1 MQFLG
6 FLAVIFGPI
15 MEWIYRFIPNYGWA
29 LIVFTLLV
37 NLVLLPLRIKQQ
49 KSTARMSAFQPKM
62 QEIQKKYAKDKA
74 RQQEELMKFQQEYG
88 FSMTAGCMPMIL
100 NFLFIFGIIEV
111 VYRPLK
117 YILGV
122 SDAVISQMVEVANST
137 LGQSL
142 MVNDY
147 RVQSTLINLVK
158 GNGEAFSSVLG
169 DKLADVQNFQMS
181 FFGID
186 LGQTPLSSWPSVAI
200 IIPILSVVT
209 MIAVQVVTMKMSGQ
223 QMSGSMKAMPWIM
236 SIMFGY
242 IAFTIPTGF
251 SLYYTV
257 SNIAGF
263 VQSLIAKRIYD
274 PEKIKAQVEAEI
286 EAKRAEKKKKKQVKV
301 KSESG
306 ETVMKEVSEAELAR
320 IRLARAR
327 AIDEERYKDEEPAPK
342 KEEAKPKP
350 AAEEKEEK
358 PAPQPEQAPDTAQ
371 AEPAAQES
379 GTQTEAE
386 EEQAPEKMP
395 WEEDKE

>member
-1 MQFLG
+1 MQVLG
-6 FLAVIFGPI
+6 FLAIIFGPI

-62 QEIQKKYAKDKA
+62 QEIQKKYAKDKN

-88 FSMTAGCMPMIL
+88 FSMTAGCMPMAL

-111 VYRPLK
+111 VYRPLQ

-122 SDAVISQMVEVANST
+122 SQDVIAQMVEIANST
-137 LGQSL
+137 LGESL
-142 MVNDY
+142 IATDY
-147 RVQSTLINLVK
+147 RVQSALINLVK
-158 GNGEAFSSVLG
+158 SNGEAFSSVLG
-169 DKLADVQNFQMS
+169 DKLADVQNFQMM

-186 LGQTPLSSWPSVAI
+186 LGQTPLSSWPSIAI

-209 MIAVQVVTMKMSGQ
+209 MIIVQVITMKMSGQ
-223 QMSGSMKAMPWIM
+223 EMSGSMKALPWIM

-257 SNIAGF
+257 SNIASF
-263 VQSLIAKRIYD
+263 IQSLIAKRIYD
-274 PEKIKAQVEAEI
+274 PEKVKAQVEAEI
-286 EAKRAEKKKKKQVKV
+286 EAKRAEKKKKKQVKI

-327 AIDEERYKDEEPAPK
+327 AIDEERYNADEPAQK
-342 KEEAKPKP
+342 KEEEKPK
-350 AAEEKEEK
+350 AALKEKKKK
-358 PAPQPEQAPDTAQ
+358 PAENQPAEASSETEQSSAQ
-371 AEPAAQES
+371 AGPED
-379 GTQTEAE
+379 
-386 EEQAPEKMP
+386 EQAPEQMP
-395 WEEDKE
+395 WEEEKE

>member
-1 MQFLG
+1 MQVLG
-6 FLAVIFGPI
+6 FLAIIFGPI

-62 QEIQKKYAKDKA
+62 QEIQKKYAKDKN

-88 FSMTAGCMPMIL
+88 FSMTAGCMPMAL

-111 VYRPLK
+111 VYRPLQ

-122 SDAVISQMVEVANST
+122 SQDVIAQMVEIANST
-137 LGQSL
+137 LGESL
-142 MVNDY
+142 IATDY
-147 RVQSTLINLVK
+147 RVQSALINLVK
-158 GNGEAFSSVLG
+158 SNGEAFSSVLG
-169 DKLADVQNFQMS
+169 DKLADVQNFQMM

-186 LGQTPLSSWPSVAI
+186 LGQTPLSSWLSIAI

-209 MIAVQVVTMKMSGQ
+209 MIIVQVITMKMSGQ
-223 QMSGSMKAMPWIM
+223 EMSGSMKALPWIM

-257 SNIAGF
+257 SNIASF
-263 VQSLIAKRIYD
+263 IQSLIAKRIYD
-274 PEKIKAQVEAEI
+274 PEKVKAQVEAEI
-286 EAKRAEKKKKKQVKV
+286 EAKRAEKKKKKQVKI

-327 AIDEERYKDEEPAPK
+327 AIDEERYKDDEPAQK
-342 KEEAKPKP
+342 KEEEKPK
-350 AAEEKEEK
+350 AALKEKKKK
-358 PAPQPEQAPDTAQ
+358 PAENQPAEASSETEQSSAQ
-371 AEPAAQES
+371 AGPED
-379 GTQTEAE
+379 
-386 EEQAPEKMP
+386 EQAPEQMP
-395 WEEDKE
+395 WEEEKE

>member
-1 MQFLG
+1 MQVLG
-6 FLAVIFGPI
+6 FLAIIFGPI

-62 QEIQKKYAKDKA
+62 QDIQKKYAKDKN

-88 FSMTAGCMPMIL
+88 FSMTAGCMPMAL

-111 VYRPLK
+111 VYRPLQ

-122 SDAVISQMVEVANST
+122 SQDVIAQMVEIANST
-137 LGQSL
+137 LGESL
-142 MVNDY
+142 IATDY
-147 RVQSTLINLVK
+147 RVQSALINLVK
-158 GNGEAFSSVLG
+158 SNGEAFSSVLG
-169 DKLADVQNFQMS
+169 DKLADVQNFQMM

-186 LGQTPLSSWPSVAI
+186 LGQTPLSSWPSIAI

-209 MIAVQVVTMKMSGQ
+209 MIIVQVITMKMSGQ
-223 QMSGSMKAMPWIM
+223 EMSGSMKALPWIM

-257 SNIAGF
+257 SNIASF
-263 VQSLIAKRIYD
+263 IQSLIAKRIYD
-274 PEKIKAQVEAEI
+274 PEKVKAQVEAEI
-286 EAKRAEKKKKKQVKV
+286 EAKRAEKKKKKQVKI

-327 AIDEERYKDEEPAPK
+327 AIDEERYKDDEPAQK
-342 KEEAKPKP
+342 KEEEKPK
-350 AAEEKEEK
+350 AALKEKKKK
-358 PAPQPEQAPDTAQ
+358 PAENQPAEASSETEQSSAQ
-371 AEPAAQES
+371 AGPED
-379 GTQTEAE
+379 
-386 EEQAPEKMP
+386 EQAPEQMP
-395 WEEDKE
+395 WEEEKE

>member
-1 MQFLG
+1 MQVLG
-6 FLAVIFGPI
+6 FLAIIFGPI

-62 QEIQKKYAKDKA
+62 QEIQKKYAKDKN

-88 FSMTAGCMPMIL
+88 FSMTAGCMPMAL

-111 VYRPLK
+111 VYRPLQ

-122 SDAVISQMVEVANST
+122 SQDVIAQMVEIANST
-137 LGQSL
+137 LGESL
-142 MVNDY
+142 IATDY
-147 RVQSTLINLVK
+147 RVHSALINLVK
-158 GNGEAFSSVLG
+158 SNGEAFSSVLG
-169 DKLADVQNFQMS
+169 DKLADVQNFQMM

-186 LGQTPLSSWPSVAI
+186 LGQTPLSSWPSIAI

-209 MIAVQVVTMKMSGQ
+209 MIIVQVITMKMSGQ
-223 QMSGSMKAMPWIM
+223 EMSGSMKALPWIM

-257 SNIAGF
+257 SNIASF
-263 VQSLIAKRIYD
+263 IQSLIAKRIYD
-274 PEKIKAQVEAEI
+274 PEKVKAQVEAEI
-286 EAKRAEKKKKKQVKV
+286 EAKRAEKKKKKQVQR

-327 AIDEERYKDEEPAPK
+327 AIDEERYKDDEPAQK
-342 KEEAKPKP
+342 KEEEKPK
-350 AAEEKEEK
+350 AALKEKKKK
-358 PAPQPEQAPDTAQ
+358 PAENQPAEASSETEQSSAQ
-371 AEPAAQES
+371 AGPED
-379 GTQTEAE
+379 
-386 EEQAPEKMP
+386 EQAPEQMP
-395 WEEDKE
+395 WEEEKE

>member
-1 MQFLG
+1 MQVLG
-6 FLAVIFGPI
+6 FLAIIFGPI

-62 QEIQKKYAKDKA
+62 QEIQKKYAKDKN

-88 FSMTAGCMPMIL
+88 FSMTAGCMPMAL

-111 VYRPLK
+111 VYRPLQ

-122 SDAVISQMVEVANST
+122 SQDVIAQMVEIANST
-137 LGQSL
+137 LGESL
-142 MVNDY
+142 IATDY
-147 RVQSTLINLVK
+147 RVQSALINLVK
-158 GNGEAFSSVLG
+158 SNGEAFSSVLG
-169 DKLADVQNFQMS
+169 DKLADVQNFQMM

-186 LGQTPLSSWPSVAI
+186 LGQTPLSSWPSIAI

-209 MIAVQVVTMKMSGQ
+209 MIIVQVITMKMSGQ
-223 QMSGSMKAMPWIM
+223 EMSGSMKALPWIM

-257 SNIAGF
+257 SNIASF
-263 VQSLIAKRIYD
+263 IQSLIAKRIYD
-274 PEKIKAQVEAEI
+274 PEKVKAQVEAEI
-286 EAKRAEKKKKKQVKV
+286 EAKRAEKKKKKQVKI

-327 AIDEERYKDEEPAPK
+327 AIYEERYKDDEPAQK
-342 KEEAKPKP
+342 KEEEKPK
-350 AAEEKEEK
+350 AALKEKKKK
-358 PAPQPEQAPDTAQ
+358 PAENQPAEASSETEQSSAQ
-371 AEPAAQES
+371 AGPED
-379 GTQTEAE
+379 
-386 EEQAPEKMP
+386 EQAPEQMP
-395 WEEDKE
+395 WEEEKE

>member
-1 MQFLG
+1 MQVLG
-6 FLAVIFGPI
+6 FLAIIFGPI

-62 QEIQKKYAKDKA
+62 QEIQKKYAKDKN

-88 FSMTAGCMPMIL
+88 FSMTAGCMPMAL

-111 VYRPLK
+111 VYRPLQ

-122 SDAVISQMVEVANST
+122 SQDVIAQMVEIANST
-137 LGQSL
+137 LGESL
-142 MVNDY
+142 IATDY
-147 RVQSTLINLVK
+147 RVQSALINLVK
-158 GNGEAFSSVLG
+158 SNGEAFSSVLG
-169 DKLADVQNFQMS
+169 DKLADVQNFQMM

-186 LGQTPLSSWPSVAI
+186 LGQTPLSSWPSIAI

-209 MIAVQVVTMKMSGQ
+209 MIIVQVITMKMSGQ
-223 QMSGSMKAMPWIM
+223 EMSGSMKALPWIM

-257 SNIAGF
+257 SNIASF
-263 VQSLIAKRIYD
+263 IQSLIAKRIYD
-274 PEKIKAQVEAEI
+274 PEKVKAQVEAEI
-286 EAKRAEKKKKKQVKV
+286 EAKRAEKKKKKQVKI

-327 AIDEERYKDEEPAPK
+327 AIDEERYKDDEPAQK
-342 KEEAKPKP
+342 KEEEKPKT
-350 AAEEKEEK
+350 ALKEKKKK
-358 PAPQPEQAPDTAQ
+358 PAENQPAEASSETEQSSAQ
-371 AEPAAQES
+371 AGPED
-379 GTQTEAE
+379 
-386 EEQAPEKMP
+386 EQAPEQMP
-395 WEEDKE
+395 WEEEKE

>member
-1 MQFLG
+1 MQVLG
-6 FLAVIFGPI
+6 FLAIIFGPI

-29 LIVFTLLV
+29 LIVLTLLV

-62 QEIQKKYAKDKA
+62 QEIQKKYAKDKN

-88 FSMTAGCMPMIL
+88 FSMTAGCMPMAL

-111 VYRPLK
+111 VYRPLQ

-122 SDAVISQMVEVANST
+122 SQDVIAQMVEIANST
-137 LGQSL
+137 LGESL
-142 MVNDY
+142 IATDY
-147 RVQSTLINLVK
+147 RVQSALINLVK
-158 GNGEAFSSVLG
+158 SNGEAFSSVLG
-169 DKLADVQNFQMS
+169 DKLADVQNFQMM

-186 LGQTPLSSWPSVAI
+186 LGQTPLSSWPSIAI

-209 MIAVQVVTMKMSGQ
+209 MIIVQVITMKMSGQ
-223 QMSGSMKAMPWIM
+223 EMSGSMKALPWIM

-257 SNIAGF
+257 SNIASF
-263 VQSLIAKRIYD
+263 IQSLIAKRIYD
-274 PEKIKAQVEAEI
+274 PEKVKAQVEAEI
-286 EAKRAEKKKKKQVKV
+286 EAKRAEKKKKKQVKI

-327 AIDEERYKDEEPAPK
+327 AIDEERYKDDEPAQK
-342 KEEAKPKP
+342 KEEEKPK
-350 AAEEKEEK
+350 AALKEKKKK
-358 PAPQPEQAPDTAQ
+358 PAENQPAEASSETEQSSAQ
-371 AEPAAQES
+371 AGPED
-379 GTQTEAE
+379 
-386 EEQAPEKMP
+386 EQAPEQMP
-395 WEEDKE
+395 WEEEKE

>member
-1 MQFLG
+1 MQVLG
-6 FLAVIFGPI
+6 FLAIIFGPI

-62 QEIQKKYAKDKA
+62 QEIQKKYAKDKN

-88 FSMTAGCMPMIL
+88 FSMTAGCMPMAL

-111 VYRPLK
+111 VYRPLQ

-122 SDAVISQMVEVANST
+122 SQDVIAQMVEIANST
-137 LGQSL
+137 LGESL
-142 MVNDY
+142 IATDY
-147 RVQSTLINLVK
+147 RVQSALINLVK
-158 GNGEAFSSVLG
+158 SNGEAFSSVLG
-169 DKLADVQNFQMS
+169 DKLADVQNFQMM

-186 LGQTPLSSWPSVAI
+186 LGQTPLSSWPSIAI

-209 MIAVQVVTMKMSGQ
+209 MIIVQVITMKMSGQ
-223 QMSGSMKAMPWIM
+223 EMSGSMKALPWIM

-257 SNIAGF
+257 SNIASF
-263 VQSLIAKRIYD
+263 IQSLIAKRIYD
-274 PEKIKAQVEAEI
+274 PEKVKAQVEAEI
-286 EAKRAEKKKKKQVKV
+286 EAKRAEKKKKKQVKI

-327 AIDEERYKDEEPAPK
+327 AIDEERYKDDEPAQK
-342 KEEAKPKP
+342 KEEEKPRAALKEKKKKP
-350 AAEEKEEK
+350 AENQPAEASSET
-358 PAPQPEQAPDTAQ
+358 EQSSAQ
-371 AEPAAQES
+371 AGPED
-379 GTQTEAE
+379 
-386 EEQAPEKMP
+386 EQAPEQMP
-395 WEEDKE
+395 WEEEKE

>member
-1 MQFLG
+1 MQVLG
-6 FLAVIFGPI
+6 FLAIIFGPI

-62 QEIQKKYAKDKA
+62 QEIQKKYAKDKN

-88 FSMTAGCMPMIL
+88 FSMTAGCMPMAL

-111 VYRPLK
+111 VYRPLQ

-122 SDAVISQMVEVANST
+122 SQDVIAQMVEIANST
-137 LGQSL
+137 LGESL
-142 MVNDY
+142 IATDY
-147 RVQSTLINLVK
+147 RVQSALINLVK
-158 GNGEAFSSVLG
+158 SNGEAFSSVLG
-169 DKLADVQNFQMS
+169 DKLADVQNFQMM

-186 LGQTPLSSWPSVAI
+186 LGQTPLSSWPSIAI

-209 MIAVQVVTMKMSGQ
+209 MIIVQVITMKMSGQ
-223 QMSGSMKAMPWIM
+223 EMSGSMKALPWIM

-257 SNIAGF
+257 SNIASF
-263 VQSLIAKRIYD
+263 IQSLIAKRIYD
-274 PEKIKAQVEAEI
+274 PEKVKAQVEAEI
-286 EAKRAEKKKKKQVKV
+286 EEKRAEKKKKKQVKI

-327 AIDEERYKDEEPAPK
+327 AIDEERYKDDEPAQK
-342 KEEAKPKP
+342 KEEEKPK
-350 AAEEKEEK
+350 AALKEKKKK
-358 PAPQPEQAPDTAQ
+358 PAENQPAEASSETEQSSAQ
-371 AEPAAQES
+371 AGPED
-379 GTQTEAE
+379 
-386 EEQAPEKMP
+386 EQAPEQMP
-395 WEEDKE
+395 WEEEKE

>member
-1 MQFLG
+1 MQVLG
-6 FLAVIFGPI
+6 FLAIIFGPI

-62 QEIQKKYAKDKA
+62 QEIQKKYAKDKN

-88 FSMTAGCMPMIL
+88 FSMTAGCMPMAL

-111 VYRPLK
+111 VYRPLQ

-122 SDAVISQMVEVANST
+122 SQDVIAQMVEIANST
-137 LGQSL
+137 LGESL
-142 MVNDY
+142 IATDY
-147 RVQSTLINLVK
+147 RVQSALINLVK
-158 GNGEAFSSVLG
+158 SNGEAFSSVLG
-169 DKLADVQNFQMS
+169 DKLADVQNFQMM

-186 LGQTPLSSWPSVAI
+186 LGQTPLSSWPSIAI

-209 MIAVQVVTMKMSGQ
+209 MIIVQVITMKMSGQ
-223 QMSGSMKAMPWIM
+223 EMSGSMKALPWIM

-257 SNIAGF
+257 SNIASF
-263 VQSLIAKRIYD
+263 IQSLIAKRIYD
-274 PEKIKAQVEAEI
+274 PEKVKAQVEAEI
-286 EAKRAEKKKKKQVKV
+286 EAKRAEKKKKKQVKI

-327 AIDEERYKDEEPAPK
+327 AIDEERYKDDEPVQK
-342 KEEAKPKP
+342 KEEEKPK
-350 AAEEKEEK
+350 AALKEKKKK
-358 PAPQPEQAPDTAQ
+358 PAENQPAEASSETEQSSAQ
-371 AEPAAQES
+371 AGPED
-379 GTQTEAE
+379 
-386 EEQAPEKMP
+386 EQAPEQMP
-395 WEEDKE
+395 WEEEKE

>member
-1 MQFLG
+1 MQVLG
-6 FLAVIFGPI
+6 FLAIIFGPI

-62 QEIQKKYAKDKA
+62 QEIQKKYAKDKN

-88 FSMTAGCMPMIL
+88 FSMTAGCMPMAL

-111 VYRPLK
+111 VYRPLQ

-122 SDAVISQMVEVANST
+122 SQDVIAQMVEIANST
-137 LGQSL
+137 LGESL
-142 MVNDY
+142 IATDY
-147 RVQSTLINLVK
+147 RVQSALINLVK
-158 GNGEAFSSVLG
+158 SNGEAFSSVLG
-169 DKLADVQNFQMS
+169 DKLADVQNFQMM

-186 LGQTPLSSWPSVAI
+186 LGHTPLSSWPSIAI

-209 MIAVQVVTMKMSGQ
+209 MIIVQVITMKMSGQ
-223 QMSGSMKAMPWIM
+223 EMSGSMKALPWIM

-257 SNIAGF
+257 SNIASF
-263 VQSLIAKRIYD
+263 IQSLIAKRIYD
-274 PEKIKAQVEAEI
+274 PEKVKAQVEAEI
-286 EAKRAEKKKKKQVKV
+286 EAKRAEKKKKKQVKI

-327 AIDEERYKDEEPAPK
+327 AIDEERYKDDEPAQK
-342 KEEAKPKP
+342 KEEEKPK
-350 AAEEKEEK
+350 AALKEKKKK
-358 PAPQPEQAPDTAQ
+358 PAENQPAEASSETEQSSAQ
-371 AEPAAQES
+371 AGPED
-379 GTQTEAE
+379 
-386 EEQAPEKMP
+386 EQAPEQMP
-395 WEEDKE
+395 WEEEKE

>member
-1 MQFLG
+1 
-6 FLAVIFGPI
+6 

-62 QEIQKKYAKDKA
+62 QEIQKKYAKDKN

-88 FSMTAGCMPMIL
+88 FSMTAGCMPMAL

-111 VYRPLK
+111 VYRPLQ

-122 SDAVISQMVEVANST
+122 SQDVIAQMVEIANST
-137 LGQSL
+137 LGESL
-142 MVNDY
+142 IATDY
-147 RVQSTLINLVK
+147 RVQSALINLVK
-158 GNGEAFSSVLG
+158 SNGEAFSSVLG
-169 DKLADVQNFQMS
+169 DKLADVQNFQMM

-186 LGQTPLSSWPSVAI
+186 LGQTPLSSWPSIAI

-209 MIAVQVVTMKMSGQ
+209 MIIVQVITMKMSGQ
-223 QMSGSMKAMPWIM
+223 EMSGSMKALPWIM

-257 SNIAGF
+257 SNIASF
-263 VQSLIAKRIYD
+263 IQSLIAKRIYD
-274 PEKIKAQVEAEI
+274 PEKVKAQVEAEI
-286 EAKRAEKKKKKQVKV
+286 EAKRAEKKKKKQVKI

-327 AIDEERYKDEEPAPK
+327 AIDEERYKDDEPAQK
-342 KEEAKPKP
+342 KEEEKPKAALKEKKKKSAENQP
-350 AAEEKEEK
+350 AEASSET
-358 PAPQPEQAPDTAQ
+358 EQSSAQ
-371 AEPAAQES
+371 AGPED
-379 GTQTEAE
+379 
-386 EEQAPEKMP
+386 EQAPEQMP
-395 WEEDKE
+395 WEEEKE

>member
-1 MQFLG
+1 MQVLG
-6 FLAVIFGPI
+6 FLAIIFGPI

-62 QEIQKKYAKDKA
+62 QEIQKKYAKDKN

-88 FSMTAGCMPMIL
+88 FSMTAGCMPMAL

-111 VYRPLK
+111 VYRPLQ

-122 SDAVISQMVEVANST
+122 SQDVIAQMVEIANST
-137 LGQSL
+137 LGESL
-142 MVNDY
+142 IATDY
-147 RVQSTLINLVK
+147 RVQSALINLVK
-158 GNGEAFSSVLG
+158 SNGEAFSSVLG
-169 DKLADVQNFQMS
+169 DKLADVQNFQMM

-186 LGQTPLSSWPSVAI
+186 LGQTPLSSWPSIAI

-209 MIAVQVVTMKMSGQ
+209 MIIVQVITMKMSGQ
-223 QMSGSMKAMPWIM
+223 EMSGSMKALPWIM

-257 SNIAGF
+257 SNIASF
-263 VQSLIAKRIYD
+263 IQSLIAKRIYD
-274 PEKIKAQVEAEI
+274 PEKVKAQVEAEI
-286 EAKRAEKKKKKQVKV
+286 EAKRAEKKKKKQVKI

-327 AIDEERYKDEEPAPK
+327 AIDEERYKDDEPAQK
-342 KEEAKPKP
+342 KEEEKPK
-350 AAEEKEEK
+350 AALKEKRKK
-358 PAPQPEQAPDTAQ
+358 PAENQPAEASSETEQSSAQ
-371 AEPAAQES
+371 AGPED
-379 GTQTEAE
+379 
-386 EEQAPEKMP
+386 EQAPEQMP
-395 WEEDKE
+395 WEEEKE

>member
-1 MQFLG
+1 MQVLG
-6 FLAVIFGPI
+6 FLAIIFGPI

-37 NLVLLPLRIKQQ
+37 NLVVLPLRIKQQ

-62 QEIQKKYAKDKA
+62 QEIQKKYAKDKN

-88 FSMTAGCMPMIL
+88 FSMTAGCMPMAL

-111 VYRPLK
+111 VYRPLQ

-122 SDAVISQMVEVANST
+122 SQDVIAQMVEIANST
-137 LGQSL
+137 LGESL
-142 MVNDY
+142 IATDY
-147 RVQSTLINLVK
+147 RVQSALINLVK
-158 GNGEAFSSVLG
+158 SNGEAFSSVLG
-169 DKLADVQNFQMS
+169 DKLADVQNFQMM

-186 LGQTPLSSWPSVAI
+186 LGQTPLSSWPSIAI

-209 MIAVQVVTMKMSGQ
+209 MIIVQVITMKMSGQ
-223 QMSGSMKAMPWIM
+223 EMSGSMKALPWIM

-257 SNIAGF
+257 SNIASF
-263 VQSLIAKRIYD
+263 IQSLIAKRIYD
-274 PEKIKAQVEAEI
+274 PEKVKAQVEAEI
-286 EAKRAEKKKKKQVKV
+286 EAKRAEKKKKKQVKI

-327 AIDEERYKDEEPAPK
+327 AIDEERYKDDEPAQK
-342 KEEAKPKP
+342 KEEEKPK
-350 AAEEKEEK
+350 AALKEKKKK
-358 PAPQPEQAPDTAQ
+358 PAENQPAEASSETEQSSAQ
-371 AEPAAQES
+371 AGPED
-379 GTQTEAE
+379 
-386 EEQAPEKMP
+386 EQAPEQMP
-395 WEEDKE
+395 WEEEKE

>member
-1 MQFLG
+1 MQVLG
-6 FLAVIFGPI
+6 FLAIIFGPI

-62 QEIQKKYAKDKA
+62 QEIQKKYAKDKN

-88 FSMTAGCMPMIL
+88 FSMTAGCMPMAL

-111 VYRPLK
+111 VYRPLQ

-122 SDAVISQMVEVANST
+122 SQDVIAQMVEIANST
-137 LGQSL
+137 LGESL
-142 MVNDY
+142 IATDY

-158 GNGEAFSSVLG
+158 SNGEAFSSVLG
-169 DKLADVQNFQMS
+169 DKLADVQNFQMM

-186 LGQTPLSSWPSVAI
+186 LGQTPLSSWPSIAI

-209 MIAVQVVTMKMSGQ
+209 MIIVQVITMKMSGQ
-223 QMSGSMKAMPWIM
+223 EMSGSMKALPWIM

-257 SNIAGF
+257 SNIASF
-263 VQSLIAKRIYD
+263 IQSLIAKRIYD
-274 PEKIKAQVEAEI
+274 PEKVKAQVEAEI
-286 EAKRAEKKKKKQVKV
+286 EAKRAEKKKKKQVKI

-327 AIDEERYKDEEPAPK
+327 AIDEERYKDDEPAQK
-342 KEEAKPKP
+342 KEEEKPK
-350 AAEEKEEK
+350 AALKEKKKK
-358 PAPQPEQAPDTAQ
+358 PAENQPAEASSETEQSSAQ
-371 AEPAAQES
+371 AGPED
-379 GTQTEAE
+379 
-386 EEQAPEKMP
+386 EQAPEQMP
-395 WEEDKE
+395 WEEEME

>member
-1 MQFLG
+1 MQVLG
-6 FLAVIFGPI
+6 FLAIIFGPI

-62 QEIQKKYAKDKA
+62 QEIQKKYAKDKN

-88 FSMTAGCMPMIL
+88 FSMTAGCMPMAL

-111 VYRPLK
+111 VYRPLQ

-122 SDAVISQMVEVANST
+122 SQDVIAQMVEIANST
-137 LGQSL
+137 LGESL
-142 MVNDY
+142 IATDY
-147 RVQSTLINLVK
+147 RVQSALINLVK
-158 GNGEAFSSVLG
+158 SNGEAFSSVLG
-169 DKLADVQNFQMS
+169 DKLADVQNFQMM

-186 LGQTPLSSWPSVAI
+186 LGQTPLSSWPSIAI

-209 MIAVQVVTMKMSGQ
+209 MIIVQVITMKMSGQ
-223 QMSGSMKAMPWIM
+223 EMSGSMKALPWIM

-257 SNIAGF
+257 SNIASF
-263 VQSLIAKRIYD
+263 IQSLIAKRIYD
-274 PEKIKAQVEAEI
+274 PEKVKAQVEAEI
-286 EAKRAEKKKKKQVKV
+286 EAKRAEKKKKKQVKI

-327 AIDEERYKDEEPAPK
+327 AIDEERYKDDEPAQK
-342 KEEAKPKP
+342 KEEEKPKAALKEKKKKPSENQP
-350 AAEEKEEK
+350 AEASSET
-358 PAPQPEQAPDTAQ
+358 EQSSAQ
-371 AEPAAQES
+371 AGPED
-379 GTQTEAE
+379 
-386 EEQAPEKMP
+386 EQAPEQMP
-395 WEEDKE
+395 WEEEKE

>member
-1 MQFLG
+1 MQVLG
-6 FLAVIFGPI
+6 FLAIIFGPI

-62 QEIQKKYAKDKA
+62 QEIQKKYAKDKN

-88 FSMTAGCMPMIL
+88 FSMTAGCMPMAL

-111 VYRPLK
+111 VYRPLQ

-122 SDAVISQMVEVANST
+122 SQDVIAQMVEIANST
-137 LGQSL
+137 LGESL
-142 MVNDY
+142 IATDY
-147 RVQSTLINLVK
+147 RVQSALINLVK
-158 GNGEAFSSVLG
+158 SNGEAFSSVLG
-169 DKLADVQNFQMS
+169 DKLADVQNFQML

-186 LGQTPLSSWPSVAI
+186 LGQTPLSSWPSIAI

-209 MIAVQVVTMKMSGQ
+209 MIIVQVITMKMSGQ
-223 QMSGSMKAMPWIM
+223 EMSGSMKALPWIM

-257 SNIAGF
+257 SNIASF
-263 VQSLIAKRIYD
+263 IQSLIAKRIYD
-274 PEKIKAQVEAEI
+274 PEKVKAQVEAEI
-286 EAKRAEKKKKKQVKV
+286 EAKRAEKKKKKQVKI

-327 AIDEERYKDEEPAPK
+327 AIDEERYKDDEPAQK
-342 KEEAKPKP
+342 KEEEKPK
-350 AAEEKEEK
+350 AALKEKKKK
-358 PAPQPEQAPDTAQ
+358 PAENQPAEASSETEQSSAQ
-371 AEPAAQES
+371 AGPED
-379 GTQTEAE
+379 
-386 EEQAPEKMP
+386 EQAPEQMP
-395 WEEDKE
+395 WEEEKE

>member
-1 MQFLG
+1 MQVLG
-6 FLAVIFGPI
+6 FLAIIFGPI

-62 QEIQKKYAKDKA
+62 QEIQKKYAKDKN

-88 FSMTAGCMPMIL
+88 FSMTAGCMPMAL

-111 VYRPLK
+111 VYRPLQ

-122 SDAVISQMVEVANST
+122 SQDVIAQMVEIANST
-137 LGQSL
+137 LGESL
-142 MVNDY
+142 IATDY
-147 RVQSTLINLVK
+147 RVQSALINLVK
-158 GNGEAFSSVLG
+158 SNGEAFSSVLG
-169 DKLADVQNFQMS
+169 DKLADVQNFQMM

-186 LGQTPLSSWPSVAI
+186 LGQTPLSSWPSIAI

-209 MIAVQVVTMKMSGQ
+209 MIIVQVITMKMSGQ
-223 QMSGSMKAMPWIM
+223 EMSGSMKALPWIM

-257 SNIAGF
+257 SNIASF
-263 VQSLIAKRIYD
+263 IQSLIAKRIYD
-274 PEKIKAQVEAEI
+274 PEKVKAQVEAEI
-286 EAKRAEKKKKKQVKV
+286 EAKRAEKKKKKQVKI

-327 AIDEERYKDEEPAPK
+327 AIDEERYKDDEPAQK
-342 KEEAKPKP
+342 KEEEKPK
-350 AAEEKEEK
+350 AALKEKKKK
-358 PAPQPEQAPDTAQ
+358 PAENQPAEASSETEQSSAQ
-371 AEPAAQES
+371 AGPED
-379 GTQTEAE
+379 G
-386 EEQAPEKMP
+386 QAPEQMP
-395 WEEDKE
+395 WEEEKE

>member
-1 MQFLG
+1 MQVLG
-6 FLAVIFGPI
+6 FLAIIFGPI

-62 QEIQKKYAKDKA
+62 QEIQKKYAKDKN

-88 FSMTAGCMPMIL
+88 FSMTAGCMPMAL

-111 VYRPLK
+111 VYRPLQ

-122 SDAVISQMVEVANST
+122 SQDVIAQMVEIANST
-137 LGQSL
+137 LGESL
-142 MVNDY
+142 IATDY
-147 RVQSTLINLVK
+147 RVQSALINLVK
-158 GNGEAFSSVLG
+158 SNGEAFSSVLG
-169 DKLADVQNFQMS
+169 DKLADVQNFQMM

-186 LGQTPLSSWPSVAI
+186 LGQTPLSSWPSIAI

-209 MIAVQVVTMKMSGQ
+209 MIIVQVITMKMSGQ
-223 QMSGSMKAMPWIM
+223 EMSGSMKALPWIM

-257 SNIAGF
+257 SNIASF
-263 VQSLIAKRIYD
+263 IQSLIAKRIYD
-274 PEKIKAQVEAEI
+274 PEKVKAQVEAEI
-286 EAKRAEKKKKKQVKV
+286 EAKRAEKKKKKQVKI

-327 AIDEERYKDEEPAPK
+327 AIDEERYKDDEPAQK
-342 KEEAKPKP
+342 KEEEKPK
-350 AAEEKEEK
+350 AALKEKKKK
-358 PAPQPEQAPDTAQ
+358 PAENQPAEASSETEQSSAQ
-371 AEPAAQES
+371 AGLED
-379 GTQTEAE
+379 
-386 EEQAPEKMP
+386 EQAPEQMP
-395 WEEDKE
+395 WEEEKE

>member
-1 MQFLG
+1 MQVLG
-6 FLAVIFGPI
+6 FLAIIFGPI

-62 QEIQKKYAKDKA
+62 QEIQKKYAKDKN

-88 FSMTAGCMPMIL
+88 FSMTAGCMPMAL

-111 VYRPLK
+111 VYRPLQ

-122 SDAVISQMVEVANST
+122 SQDVIAQMVEIANST
-137 LGQSL
+137 LGESL
-142 MVNDY
+142 IATDY
-147 RVQSTLINLVK
+147 RVQSALINLVK
-158 GNGEAFSSVLG
+158 SNGEAVSSVLG
-169 DKLADVQNFQMS
+169 DKLADVQNFQMM

-186 LGQTPLSSWPSVAI
+186 LGQTPLSSWPSIAI

-209 MIAVQVVTMKMSGQ
+209 MIIVQVITMKMSGQ
-223 QMSGSMKAMPWIM
+223 EMSGSMKALPWIM

-257 SNIAGF
+257 SNIASF
-263 VQSLIAKRIYD
+263 IQSLIAKRIYD
-274 PEKIKAQVEAEI
+274 PEKVKAQVEAEI
-286 EAKRAEKKKKKQVKV
+286 EAKRAEKKKKKQVKI

-327 AIDEERYKDEEPAPK
+327 AIDEERYKDDEPAQK
-342 KEEAKPKP
+342 KEEEKPK
-350 AAEEKEEK
+350 AALKEKKKK
-358 PAPQPEQAPDTAQ
+358 PAENQPAEASSETEQSSAQ
-371 AEPAAQES
+371 AGPED
-379 GTQTEAE
+379 
-386 EEQAPEKMP
+386 EQAPEQMP
-395 WEEDKE
+395 WEEEKE

>member
-1 MQFLG
+1 MQVLG
-6 FLAVIFGPI
+6 FLAIIFGPI

-62 QEIQKKYAKDKA
+62 QEIQKKYAKDKN

-88 FSMTAGCMPMIL
+88 FSMTAGCMPMAL

-111 VYRPLK
+111 VYRPLQ

-122 SDAVISQMVEVANST
+122 SQDVIAQMVEIANST
-137 LGQSL
+137 LGESL
-142 MVNDY
+142 IATDY
-147 RVQSTLINLVK
+147 RVQSALINLVK
-158 GNGEAFSSVLG
+158 SNGEAFSSVLG
-169 DKLADVQNFQMS
+169 DKLADVQNFQMM

-186 LGQTPLSSWPSVAI
+186 LGQTPLSSWPSIAI

-209 MIAVQVVTMKMSGQ
+209 MIIVQVITMKMSGQ
-223 QMSGSMKAMPWIM
+223 EMSGSMKALPWIM

-263 VQSLIAKRIYD
+263 IQSLIAKRIYD
-274 PEKIKAQVEAEI
+274 PEKVKAQVEAEI
-286 EAKRAEKKKKKQVKV
+286 EAKRAEKKKKKQVKI

-327 AIDEERYKDEEPAPK
+327 AIDEERYKDDEPAQK
-342 KEEAKPKP
+342 KEEEKPK
-350 AAEEKEEK
+350 AALKEKKKK
-358 PAPQPEQAPDTAQ
+358 PAENQPAEASSETEQSSAQ
-371 AEPAAQES
+371 AGPED
-379 GTQTEAE
+379 
-386 EEQAPEKMP
+386 EQAPEQMP
-395 WEEDKE
+395 WEEEKE

>member
-1 MQFLG
+1 MQVLG
-6 FLAVIFGPI
+6 FLAIIFGPI

-62 QEIQKKYAKDKA
+62 QEIQKKYAKDKN

-88 FSMTAGCMPMIL
+88 FSMTAGCMPMAL

-111 VYRPLK
+111 VYRPLQ

-122 SDAVISQMVEVANST
+122 SQDVIAQMVEIANST
-137 LGQSL
+137 LGESL
-142 MVNDY
+142 IATDY

-158 GNGEAFSSVLG
+158 SNGEAFSSVLG
-169 DKLADVQNFQMS
+169 DKLADVQNFQMM

-186 LGQTPLSSWPSVAI
+186 LGQTPLSSWPSIAI

-209 MIAVQVVTMKMSGQ
+209 MIIVQVITMKMSGQ
-223 QMSGSMKAMPWIM
+223 EMSGSMKALPWIM

-257 SNIAGF
+257 SNIASF
-263 VQSLIAKRIYD
+263 IQSLIAKRIYD
-274 PEKIKAQVEAEI
+274 PEKVKAQVEAEI
-286 EAKRAEKKKKKQVKV
+286 EAKRAEKKKKKQVKI

-327 AIDEERYKDEEPAPK
+327 AIDEERYKDDEPAQK
-342 KEEAKPKP
+342 KEEEKPK
-350 AAEEKEEK
+350 AALKEKKKK
-358 PAPQPEQAPDTAQ
+358 PAENQPAEASSETEQSSAQ
-371 AEPAAQES
+371 AGPED
-379 GTQTEAE
+379 
-386 EEQAPEKMP
+386 EQAPEQMP
-395 WEEDKE
+395 WEEEKE